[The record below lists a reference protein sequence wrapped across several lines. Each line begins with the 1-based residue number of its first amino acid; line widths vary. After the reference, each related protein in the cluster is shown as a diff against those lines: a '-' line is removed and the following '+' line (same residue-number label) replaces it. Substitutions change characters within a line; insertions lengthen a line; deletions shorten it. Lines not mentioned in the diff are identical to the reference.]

1 MEDCLKSL
9 YSFDEPDLWFLCDN
23 ACLCHEYD
31 VNEEKKCPTSAV
43 VHKYCLYWVTTL
55 WKTVTS
61 TATTTT
67 TPTTTTKRLAST
79 ARSSWAST
87 MWTPPITTT
96 RTPPLTKT
104 PKKFWSALT
113 STTPTTTTTTTTQDW
128 NPIPETTEAGFL
140 KSIVMYFFII
150 LNMKIYNC
158 LFSCLKHHIE
168 FF

>member
-31 VNEEKKCPTSAV
+31 VTEEKKCPTSAV

-79 ARSSWAST
+79 ARSSWTST

-113 STTPTTTTTTTTQDW
+113 STTSTTTTTTQDW
-128 NPIPETTEAGFL
+128 NPIPETTEDGFL
-140 KSIVMYFFII
+140 KSIVMYF
-150 LNMKIYNC
+150 L
-158 LFSCLKHHIE
+158 
-168 FF
+168 